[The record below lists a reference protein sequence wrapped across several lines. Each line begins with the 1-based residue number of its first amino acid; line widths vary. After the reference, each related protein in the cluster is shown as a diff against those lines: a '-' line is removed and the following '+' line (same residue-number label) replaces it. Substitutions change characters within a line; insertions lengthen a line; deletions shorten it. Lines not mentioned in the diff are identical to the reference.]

1 MSFQKNLW
9 VLALSGAMP
18 LMSAHAQS
26 TADLKKEIE
35 ALKAQLQVLQQK
47 VEAVSAQADTT
58 PLSQQVNRL
67 EQRFDI
73 AGDEAELSGFKG
85 MKINGAIET
94 ALKHNSID
102 QSNEFSASAGYNYGE
117 YGMLQITK
125 ESQDGGGVDWTLRLL
140 PGMSSLVH
148 EASVSI
154 PLDEENRVIGGFMP
168 DFQGYEFA
176 FPNATAGLGNQF
188 ITHNALY
195 DLAGATAYTGLGMS
209 HSLAGGNVA
218 LKWIVGNVD
227 GSADSTDLAKIDAPN
242 FVKRS
247 YDPATGETRADQ
259 IVTATTS
266 TAKTV
271 ALAYRADWTV
281 NDTTYIGFSGLH
293 GSMNRS
299 FNIMALDGGYTRGDW
314 QLNGQLTAGQM
325 DRAAANGGE
334 ARWTGVS
341 AFMSYKIV
349 PRLQLLARADFIE
362 NGANGGGTYVDNGGA
377 LGGER
382 VNGLGPEGLD
392 AAGNFA
398 YDEAGLAKQG
408 ANLYRFSLGTN
419 YQVNANTQWKTEYRL
434 DQSTGYNFQVLNADG
449 TYRYQKEKTTL
460 STAMVLSF

>member
-9 VLALSGAMP
+9 VLALSGAIP
-18 LMSAHAQS
+18 LVSAHAQS

-94 ALKHNSID
+94 ALKYNSID
-102 QSNEFSASAGYNYGE
+102 KSNEFSASAGYNYGE

-227 GSADSTDLAKIDAPN
+227 TSADSTDTT
-242 FVKRS
+242 FSSQS
-247 YDPATGETRADQ
+247 YD
-259 IVTATTS
+259 ATTGIKNDVS
-266 TAKTV
+266 SLTAATSKAKTV

-281 NDTTYIGFSGLH
+281 NDTTYIGLSGLH

-362 NGANGGGTYVDNGGA
+362 NGANGGGTYYDNGGA
-377 LGGER
+377 VGGPGI
-382 VNGLGPEGLD
+382 NGLGPEGLD
-392 AAGNFA
+392 VEGNFA

-408 ANLYRFSLGTN
+408 ASLYRFSLGTN

-434 DQSTGYNFQVLNADG
+434 DQSTGYNFLGSDG
-449 TYRYQKEKTTL
+449 TYQKDKTTL
-460 STAMVLSF
+460 STAVVLSF

>member
-154 PLDEENRVIGGFMP
+154 PLE
-168 DFQGYEFA
+168 
-176 FPNATAGLGNQF
+176 
-188 ITHNALY
+188 
-195 DLAGATAYTGLGMS
+195 
-209 HSLAGGNVA
+209 
-218 LKWIVGNVD
+218 K
-227 GSADSTDLAKIDAPN
+227 
-242 FVKRS
+242 
-247 YDPATGETRADQ
+247 
-259 IVTATTS
+259 
-266 TAKTV
+266 KTV
-271 ALAYRADWTV
+271 
-281 NDTTYIGFSGLH
+281 
-293 GSMNRS
+293 
-299 FNIMALDGGYTRGDW
+299 
-314 QLNGQLTAGQM
+314 
-325 DRAAANGGE
+325 
-334 ARWTGVS
+334 
-341 AFMSYKIV
+341 
-349 PRLQLLARADFIE
+349 
-362 NGANGGGTYVDNGGA
+362 
-377 LGGER
+377 
-382 VNGLGPEGLD
+382 
-392 AAGNFA
+392 
-398 YDEAGLAKQG
+398 
-408 ANLYRFSLGTN
+408 
-419 YQVNANTQWKTEYRL
+419 
-434 DQSTGYNFQVLNADG
+434 
-449 TYRYQKEKTTL
+449 
-460 STAMVLSF
+460 

>member
-154 PLDEENRVIGGFMP
+154 PLDEENRVIGGFIP

-227 GSADSTDLAKIDAPN
+227 GSADSTDTTFSAQ
-242 FVKRS
+242 S
-247 YDPATGETRADQ
+247 YD
-259 IVTATTS
+259 VTAGVKNDASTLSAATS
-266 TAKTV
+266 KAKTV

-281 NDTTYIGFSGLH
+281 NDTTYIGLSGLH

-314 QLNGQLTAGQM
+314 QINGQLTAGQM
-325 DRAAANGGE
+325 DRAAANGLE

-362 NGANGGGTYVDNGGA
+362 NGVNGGGTYYDNGGA
-377 LGGER
+377 VGGPGI
-382 VNGLGPEGLD
+382 NGLGPEGLD

-398 YDEAGLAKQG
+398 YDEVTGLAKQG
-408 ANLYRFSLGTN
+408 ASLYRFSLGTN

-434 DQSTGYNFQVLNADG
+434 DQSTGFNFLGSDG
-449 TYRYQKEKTTL
+449 VTYQKDKTTL

>member
-1 MSFQKNLW
+1 M
-9 VLALSGAMP
+9 
-18 LMSAHAQS
+18 
-26 TADLKKEIE
+26 
-35 ALKAQLQVLQQK
+35 
-47 VEAVSAQADTT
+47 
-58 PLSQQVNRL
+58 SQQVNRL

-73 AGDEAELSGFKG
+73 AGDEAEKSGFKG
-85 MKINGAIET
+85 MKINGTIET
-94 ALKHNSID
+94 ALKYNSID
-102 QSNEFSASAGYNYGE
+102 KSNEFSASAGYNTSE

-125 ESQDGGGVDWTLRLL
+125 ESQDGEGIDWTLRLL
-140 PGMSSLVH
+140 PGASSMVH

-154 PLDEENRVIGGFMP
+154 PLDKENRVIGGFMP

-209 HSLAGGNVA
+209 HSLRGGTVA
-218 LKWIVGNVD
+218 LKWMVGNVD
-227 GSADSTDLAKIDAPN
+227 TSADSTDVTFSAPLDGVPATSNIDAN
-242 FVKRS
+242 SLSAASSK
-247 YDPATGETRADQ
+247 
-259 IVTATTS
+259 
-266 TAKTV
+266 AKTV

-281 NDTTYIGFSGLH
+281 NDTTYIGLSGLH
-293 GSMNRS
+293 GSVNRS

-314 QLNGQLTAGQM
+314 QFNGQLTAGQM

-362 NGANGGGTYVDNGGA
+362 NGANGGGTYYDNGGA
-377 LGGER
+377 VGGPG

-392 AAGNFA
+392 ATGNFA
-398 YDEAGLAKQG
+398 YDTATGLATQG
-408 ANLYRFSLGTN
+408 ASLYRFSLGTN

-434 DQSTGYNFQVLNADG
+434 DQSTGYNFLGSDG
-449 TYRYQKEKTTL
+449 VTYQKDKTTL
-460 STAMVLSF
+460 STAVVLSF

>member
-1 MSFQKNLW
+1 
-9 VLALSGAMP
+9 
-18 LMSAHAQS
+18 
-26 TADLKKEIE
+26 
-35 ALKAQLQVLQQK
+35 
-47 VEAVSAQADTT
+47 
-58 PLSQQVNRL
+58 
-67 EQRFDI
+67 
-73 AGDEAELSGFKG
+73 
-85 MKINGAIET
+85 
-94 ALKHNSID
+94 
-102 QSNEFSASAGYNYGE
+102 
-117 YGMLQITK
+117 
-125 ESQDGGGVDWTLRLL
+125 
-140 PGMSSLVH
+140 
-148 EASVSI
+148 
-154 PLDEENRVIGGFMP
+154 LDEENRVIGGFMP

-227 GSADSTDLAKIDAPN
+227 TLADSTDTTFSAQ
-242 FVKRS
+242 S
-247 YDPATGETRADQ
+247 YD
-259 IVTATTS
+259 VTAGVKNDASTLSAATS
-266 TAKTV
+266 KAKTV

-281 NDTTYIGFSGLH
+281 NDTTYIGLSGLH

-299 FNIMALDGGYTRGDW
+299 SNIMALDGGYTRGDW
-314 QLNGQLTAGQM
+314 QINGQLTAGQM
-325 DRAAANGGE
+325 DRAAANGLE

-362 NGANGGGTYVDNGGA
+362 NGVNGGGTYYDNGGA
-377 LGGER
+377 SGGER

-398 YDEAGLAKQG
+398 YDEVTGLAKQG
-408 ANLYRFSLGTN
+408 ASLYRFSLGTN

-449 TYRYQKEKTTL
+449 TYRYQKDKTTL